1 MGGMD
6 DPASS
11 KEGESEAAGLRK
23 IIHVDMDAFFASV
36 EQRDNP
42 ELRGKPVA
50 VGGSGGRGVV
60 AAASYEARRF
70 GVKSAMPSVTAR
82 RLCPDLVFVKSR
94 FDAYR
99 EASQQIRAI
108 FRHHTELV
116 EPLSLDEAYLDVTED
131 RLGIGS
137 ATRIAELI
145 RQEIRAK
152 TRLTASAGVS
162 YNKFLAK
169 IASDQNKPDGICVI
183 RPGQGADFVAGLPIR
198 RFHGVGPK
206 AEEKMKRLG
215 IETGADL
222 AARDIAFLRANFGSF
237 ADYLYRAARGI
248 DLRPVRSHRLR
259 KSVGGERTF
268 SDDISSGAALRD
280 TLETIID
287 IVWERIENASKGG
300 RAVRGRTITLKL
312 KYTDFQI
319 MSRARSIATRQ
330 GEWIEDKQHFA
341 RLARELLEEVL
352 PLPMP
357 IRLMGLTL
365 SNLDHGEGETG
376 SGQKSAEAAQ
386 LSLL

>member
-1 MGGMD
+1 MEDKGG
-6 DPASS
+6 
-11 KEGESEAAGLRK
+11 EGEKEADGLRK

-50 VGGSGGRGVV
+50 VGGSSGRGVV
-60 AAASYEARRF
+60 AAASYEARKF
-70 GVKSAMPSVTAR
+70 GVRSAMPSVTAR
-82 RLCPDLVFVKSR
+82 RLCPDLVFCKSR
-94 FDAYR
+94 FDVYR
-99 EASQQIRAI
+99 EVSQQIRAI
-108 FRHHTELV
+108 FRHHTDLV

-131 RLGIGS
+131 KLGIGS

-169 IASDQNKPDGICVI
+169 IASDQNKPDGLCVI
-183 RPGQGADFVAGLPIR
+183 RPGEGARFVAELPIR

-206 AEEKMKRLG
+206 GAEKMARLG
-215 IETGADL
+215 IETGGDL
-222 AARDIAFLRANFGSF
+222 AARDIAWLRAHFGSF
-237 ADYLYRAARGI
+237 AEYLFRAARGI
-248 DLRPVRSHRLR
+248 DLRPVRSSRIR

-268 SDDISSGAALRD
+268 SRDLSSGGELRE
-280 TLETIID
+280 TLEDIID
-287 IVWERIENASKGG
+287 IVWTSIERAEA
-300 RAVRGRTITLKL
+300 RGRTVTLKL

-319 MSRARSIATRQ
+319 FSRAKTVDVAIAEKAQ
-330 GEWIEDKQHFA
+330 FA
-341 RLARELLEEVL
+341 TLARALLEEVL

-365 SNLDHGEGETG
+365 SKLEQQGGET
-376 SGQKSAEAAQ
+376 QSARPDAQ

>member
-1 MGGMD
+1 MANAEPNP
-6 DPASS
+6 DPDRNDN
-11 KEGESEAAGLRK
+11 SEEQPGLRK
-23 IIHVDMDAFFASV
+23 IIHIDMDAFFASV
-36 EQRDNP
+36 EQRDHP

-60 AAASYEARRF
+60 AAASYEARKF
-70 GVKSAMPSVTAR
+70 GVRSAMPSVTAK
-82 RLCPDLVFVKSR
+82 RLCPDLIFVRHR
-94 FDAYR
+94 FDVYK
-99 EASQQIRAI
+99 EASATIRAI
-108 FRHHTELV
+108 FRHHTPHV

-131 RLGIGS
+131 LLGIGS

-152 TRLTASAGVS
+152 TKLTASAGVS

-183 RPGQGADFVAGLPIR
+183 RPGQGADFVAGLPVR

-206 AEEKMKRLG
+206 AEEKMRRLG

-222 AARDIAFLRANFGSF
+222 AGKDIDYLRQNFGSS

-248 DLRPVRSHRLR
+248 DLRPVRAHRQR

-268 SDDISSGAALRD
+268 SEDISSGPALRE
-280 TLETIID
+280 TLDNIIE
-287 IVWERIENASKGG
+287 IVWSSIERAEAK
-300 RAVRGRTITLKL
+300 GRTITLKM
-312 KYTDFQI
+312 KYADFQSI
-319 MSRARSIATRQ
+319 TRAKSLTRPVAN
-330 GEWIEDKQHFA
+330 KQEFA
-341 RLARELLEEVL
+341 RTAHAILAEAL
-352 PLPMP
+352 PLAMP

-365 SNLDHGEGETG
+365 SNLESDGDKPQPAKDT
-376 SGQKSAEAAQ
+376 AQ

>member
-1 MGGMD
+1 MVEEDEEDGD
-6 DPASS
+6 AP
-11 KEGESEAAGLRK
+11 EAPIGLRK

-60 AAASYEARRF
+60 AAASYEARKF
-70 GVKSAMPSVTAR
+70 GVRSAMPGVTAR
-82 RLCPDLVFVKSR
+82 RLCPDLIFVRHR
-94 FDAYR
+94 FDAYK
-99 EASQQIRAI
+99 EASRQIRAV

-131 RLGIGS
+131 KLGIGS

-152 TRLTASAGVS
+152 TQLTASAGVS

-169 IASDQNKPDGICVI
+169 LASDQNKPDGLCVI
-183 RPGQGADFVAGLPIR
+183 RPGEGAQFVQSLPVR

-206 AEEKMKRLG
+206 GAEKMAKLG

-222 AARDIAFLRANFGSF
+222 AAKDVAFLRQHFGSF
-237 ADYLYRAARGI
+237 AEYLYRAARGI
-248 DLRPVRSHRLR
+248 DLRPVRANRIR

-268 SDDISSGAALRD
+268 GEDISSGLLLRE
-280 TLETIID
+280 TLDNIVD
-287 IVWERIENASKGG
+287 IVWESIE
-300 RAVRGRTITLKL
+300 RAEAKGRTITLKL
-312 KYTDFQI
+312 KYTDFRI
-319 MSRARSIATRQ
+319 ASRAHSLPHNVPGKT
-330 GEWIEDKQHFA
+330 EFA
-341 RLARELLEEVL
+341 RVAHGLLEEML
-352 PLPMP
+352 PLPLP

-365 SNLDHGEGETG
+365 SNLEREG
-376 SGQKSAEAAQ
+376 AEPERGRDEAQ

>member
-1 MGGMD
+1 MEDKGG
-6 DPASS
+6 
-11 KEGESEAAGLRK
+11 EGEKEADGLRK

-36 EQRDNP
+36 EQRDHP

-60 AAASYEARRF
+60 AAASYEARKF
-70 GVKSAMPSVTAR
+70 GVGSAMPSVTAK
-82 RLCPDLVFVKSR
+82 RLCPDLIFVRHR
-94 FDAYR
+94 FDAYK
-99 EASQQIRAI
+99 EASRQIRRI
-108 FRHHTELV
+108 FEHHTPHV

-152 TRLTASAGVS
+152 TQLTASAGVS

-169 IASDQNKPDGICVI
+169 LASDQNKPDGICVI
-183 RPGQGADFVAGLPIR
+183 RPGEGVQFVAGLPIR

-222 AARDIAFLRANFGSF
+222 ADKDIAFLRRNFGSF

-248 DLRPVRSHRLR
+248 DLRPVRAHRVR

-268 SDDISSGAALRD
+268 SEDISSGSALRD
-280 TLETIID
+280 TLENIIE
-287 IVWERIENASKGG
+287 IVWERIEKAE
-300 RAVRGRTITLKL
+300 ARGRTVTLKV

-319 MSRARSIATRQ
+319 ATRAKSVTH
-330 GEWIEDKQHFA
+330 WVSDKAEFA
-341 RLARELLEEVL
+341 RLSRELLEEAL

-365 SNLDHGEGETG
+365 SNLEGARESTNE
-376 SGQKSAEAAQ
+376 KRDDAQ

>member
-1 MGGMD
+1 M
-6 DPASS
+6 S
-11 KEGESEAAGLRK
+11 EGEAGTDDTASEADGLRK

-50 VGGSGGRGVV
+50 VGGSSGRGVV

-70 GVKSAMPSVTAR
+70 GVRSAMPSVTAK
-82 RLCPDLVFVKSR
+82 RLCPDLIFCKSR
-94 FDAYR
+94 FDVYR
-99 EASQQIRAI
+99 EVSQQIRAI
-108 FRHHTELV
+108 FRHHTDLV

-131 RLGIGS
+131 KLGIGS

-169 IASDQNKPDGICVI
+169 IASDQNKPDGLCVI
-183 RPGQGADFVAGLPIR
+183 RPGEGARFVAELPIR

-206 AEEKMKRLG
+206 GAEKMARLG
-215 IETGADL
+215 IETGGDL
-222 AARDIAFLRANFGSF
+222 AARDIAWLRAHFGSF
-237 ADYLYRAARGI
+237 AEYLFRAARGI
-248 DLRPVRSHRLR
+248 DLRPVRSSRIR

-268 SDDISSGAALRD
+268 SRDLSSGGELRE
-280 TLETIID
+280 TLEDIID
-287 IVWERIENASKGG
+287 IVWTSIERAEA
-300 RAVRGRTITLKL
+300 RGRTVTLKL

-319 MSRARSIATRQ
+319 FSRAKTVDVAIAEKAQ
-330 GEWIEDKQHFA
+330 FA
-341 RLARELLEEVL
+341 TLARALLEEVL

-365 SNLDHGEGETG
+365 SKLEQQGGET
-376 SGQKSAEAAQ
+376 QSARPDAQ

>member
-1 MGGMD
+1 MGCIV
-6 DPASS
+6 
-11 KEGESEAAGLRK
+11 EGTAPLDEGNGENDLAPSLRK

-60 AAASYEARRF
+60 AAASYEARKY
-70 GVKSAMPSVTAR
+70 GVRSAMPSVTAK
-82 RLCPDLVFVKSR
+82 RLCPDLIFVRHR
-94 FDAYR
+94 FDAYK
-99 EASQQIRAI
+99 EASRQIRRI
-108 FRHHTELV
+108 FEHHTPLV

-145 RQEIRAK
+145 RQEIKAK

-169 IASDQNKPDGICVI
+169 LASDQNKPDGLCII
-183 RPGQGADFVAGLPIR
+183 RPGQGAQFVAGLPIR

-222 AARDIAFLRANFGSF
+222 AEKDIASLRANFGSF

-248 DLRPVRSHRLR
+248 DLRPVRAHRVR

-268 SDDISSGAALRD
+268 SEDISSGALLRE
-280 TLETIID
+280 TLENTIEY
-287 IVWERIENASKGG
+287 VWDSIERTKA
-300 RAVRGRTITLKL
+300 RGRTVTLKV
-312 KYTDFQI
+312 KFNDFKNMTRSKSVTHWVESRDEFAAI
-319 MSRARSIATRQ
+319 SRA
-330 GEWIEDKQHFA
+330 
-341 RLARELLEEVL
+341 LLEEAL

-365 SNLDHGEGETG
+365 SNLEGAQAVEGE
-376 SGQKSAEAAQ
+376 KRDDAQ

>member
-1 MGGMD
+1 M
-6 DPASS
+6 
-11 KEGESEAAGLRK
+11 SEAQDRDDDEEADGLRK

-42 ELRGKPVA
+42 DLRGKPVA
-50 VGGSGGRGVV
+50 VGGASGRGVV
-60 AAASYEARRF
+60 AAASYEARKF
-70 GVKSAMPSVTAR
+70 GVRSAMPSVTAK
-82 RLCPDLVFVKSR
+82 RLCPDLIFCKSR
-94 FDAYR
+94 FDVYR
-99 EASQQIRAI
+99 EVSQQIRAI

-152 TRLTASAGVS
+152 TKLTASAGVS

-169 IASDQNKPDGICVI
+169 LASDQNKPDGLCVI
-183 RPGQGADFVAGLPIR
+183 RPGQGADFVQSLPVR

-206 AEEKMKRLG
+206 AEEKMTRLG
-215 IETGADL
+215 IATGADL
-222 AARDIAFLRANFGSF
+222 AAKDIEWLRAHFGSF

-248 DLRPVRSHRLR
+248 DLRPVRASRTR

-268 SDDISSGAALRD
+268 SRDISSGSELRE
-280 TLETIID
+280 TLENIID
-287 IVWERIENASKGG
+287 IVWERIERAEAS
-300 RAVRGRTITLKL
+300 GRTVTLKL

-319 MSRARSIATRQ
+319 FSRAKSVPRPIT
-330 GEWIEDKQHFA
+330 DKEEFA
-341 RLARELLEEVL
+341 SVSRILLEEVL

-365 SNLDHGEGETG
+365 SKLEKDEE
-376 SGQKSAEAAQ
+376 EEPRRPDAQ

>member
-1 MGGMD
+1 MSGMEDKGG
-6 DPASS
+6 
-11 KEGESEAAGLRK
+11 EGEKEADGLRK

-50 VGGSGGRGVV
+50 VGGSSGRGVV
-60 AAASYEARRF
+60 AAASYEARKF
-70 GVKSAMPSVTAR
+70 GVRSAMPSVTAK
-82 RLCPDLVFVKSR
+82 RLCPDLVFCKSR
-94 FDAYR
+94 FDVYR
-99 EASQQIRAI
+99 EVSQQIRAI
-108 FRHHTELV
+108 FRHHTDLV

-131 RLGIGS
+131 KLGIGS

-169 IASDQNKPDGICVI
+169 IASDQNKPDGLCVI
-183 RPGQGADFVAGLPIR
+183 RPGDGASFVADLPIR

-206 AEEKMKRLG
+206 GAEKMARLG
-215 IETGADL
+215 IETGGDL
-222 AARDIAFLRANFGSF
+222 ATRDIEWLRAHFGSF

-248 DLRPVRSHRLR
+248 DLRPVRSSRIR

-268 SDDISSGAALRD
+268 SRDLSSGSELR
-280 TLETIID
+280 ETMEDIID
-287 IVWERIENASKGG
+287 IVWGYIERAEA
-300 RAVRGRTITLKL
+300 RGRTVTLKM

-319 MSRARSIATRQ
+319 FSRAKTVDRPIASK
-330 GEWIEDKQHFA
+330 EEFA
-341 RLARELLEEVL
+341 SVGRALLEEVL

-365 SNLDHGEGETG
+365 SKLERDTPDEPGRPD
-376 SGQKSAEAAQ
+376 AQ
-386 LSLL
+386 LPLL